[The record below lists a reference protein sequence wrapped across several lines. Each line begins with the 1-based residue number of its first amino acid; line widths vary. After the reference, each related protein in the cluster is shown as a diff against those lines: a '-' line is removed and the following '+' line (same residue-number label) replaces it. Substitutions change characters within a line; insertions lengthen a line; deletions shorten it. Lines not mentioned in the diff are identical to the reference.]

1 MANPRYNKQVTNRRG
16 AMGGGMMRKMYSKG
30 TNGNGKPVS
39 KSKNPGLAKMAK
51 TEKGKAVVKKFGYNP
66 NRMVANKGGRAK
78 FGSGSP
84 KTITGM
90 KPTLGLKKTE
100 EYKKKL
106 KEKNKGKK

>member
-1 MANPRYNKQVTNRRG
+1 MSNRRFNKQTRKA

-30 TNGNGKPVS
+30 TNGKPIS
-39 KSKNPGLAKMAK
+39 KSKNPGLVKLVAKKPELA
-51 TEKGKAVVKKFGYNP
+51 KKFGYNKD
-66 NRMVANKGGRAK
+66 RIVANKGGRAK

>member
-1 MANPRYNKQVTNRRG
+1 MSNRRFNTQTRKA

-30 TNGNGKPVS
+30 TNGKPIS
-39 KSKNPGLAKMAK
+39 KSKNPGLLKMAQ
-51 TEKGKAVVKKFGYNP
+51 TSKGREAVKKMKFNP
-66 NRMVANKGGRAK
+66 DRIVAKTGGRAK
-78 FGSGSP
+78 FGMGSP
-84 KTITGM
+84 KAINSV